1 MQIKRSRI
9 LAELRWRLV
18 DLRWRL
24 AAFPKHSTKLRWR
37 MGGLSGHLADL
48 RWHLGEL
55 RWRLALHS
63 RLARPHP
70 RLVGLG
76 RRMAELPWRI
86 FDNRRP
92 LLIGSF
98 ASVFVLGGVAA
109 TAMVV
114 PEDPADM
121 QTVLERLSVTPEEL
135 PASGLPFIYDDSIG
149 PGDTMQSIFQ
159 RLGIMDPEA
168 QVFFQNNKVISRALR
183 QLRSG
188 RSLTAVVDISGR
200 LLSLRLPL
208 SSDGGYLDVAR
219 EALDQPFRVSHLPE
233 IALETGIEMRNGVIK
248 YSLFAATEAADLPDN
263 VATQLTDLFGTEID
277 FHADLRPGDT
287 FSVIYE
293 TLYDKG
299 ISARAGRII
308 AAEFINQGRR
318 HAVFRHTTSDGKSDY
333 YSSAGQSLRS
343 TFLRSPL
350 EFTKVTSG
358 FGRRLH
364 PVFGSW
370 RNHQGVDF
378 GAPAGTPVRATSGG
392 EVSFVG
398 NQGGYGNIVI
408 LKHKGNVSTA
418 YAHLSA
424 FAPGLRVGDTVD
436 QGETIGRV
444 GATGR
449 VSGPHLHYEFRIDN
463 VAQNPMTVALTSPAP
478 LTGKELIRF
487 RENARLLHKHL
498 ALLSYRVAAS
508 DDIAAKH

>member
-1 MQIKRSRI
+1 MRIKRNRI
-9 LAELRWRLV
+9 LAELHWRLV

-24 AAFPKHSTKLRWR
+24 AALPKRSAELRWR
-37 MGGLSGHLADL
+37 VGGLPGHLSGAGL
-48 RWHLGEL
+48 RWHMREL
-55 RWRLALHS
+55 RWRLT
-63 RLARPHP
+63 RPHP
-70 RLVGLG
+70 RLAKLI

-86 FDNRRP
+86 FDNKRP
-92 LLIGSF
+92 LVIGGF
-98 ASVFVLGGVAA
+98 AGVFVLGGVAA
-109 TAMVV
+109 TAVVV

-121 QTVLERLSVTPEEL
+121 QTVLERLAVSPEEL
-135 PASGLPFIYDDSIG
+135 PAPGLPFIYDDSIG

-159 RLGIMDPEA
+159 RLGIVDPEA
-168 QVFFQNNKVISRALR
+168 LAFFQGDKKVSRALR

-188 RSLTAVVDISGR
+188 RSLTAIVDISGR

-208 SSDGGYLDVAR
+208 SPDGGYLNVAR
-219 EALDQPFRVSHLPE
+219 DAPNQSFQVTHSPE
-233 IALETGIEMRNGVIK
+233 TALEAGIEMRNGVIK
-248 YSLFAATEAADLPDN
+248 YSLFAATEAAELPDN
-263 VATQLTDLFGTEID
+263 VASQLTDLFGTEID

-293 TLYDKG
+293 TFYDKG
-299 ISARAGRII
+299 ISTRAGRII

-318 HAVFRHTTSDGKSDY
+318 YAVFRHTTSDGKSDY
-333 YSSAGQSLRS
+333 YSSTGQRLRS

-364 PVFGSW
+364 PVFGNW

-378 GAPAGTPVRATSGG
+378 GAPTGTPVRATSGG

-398 NQGGYGNIVI
+398 YQSGYGNIVV

-424 FAPGLRVGDTVD
+424 FAPNLRPGDAIE

-463 VAQNPMTVALTSPAP
+463 VAQNPMTVALPSSLP
-478 LTGKELIRF
+478 LAGKELSLF
-487 RENARLLHKHL
+487 RENARLLHRHL
-498 ALLSYRVAAS
+498 ALLGYRAEAS
-508 DDIAAKH
+508 DETAAKH